1 MPEARTSDQ
10 ARLSLTSWSL
20 PRCTL
25 AEAAAI
31 GRALGIAK
39 LDLGLLHGPA
49 LPKARL
55 LEAPLAVVLQLRQL
69 RIDCPNLYWL
79 FGDGLADRNLADPEA
94 RAANEADFRQVLVFA
109 KALQIDTIFV
119 LPGVCGRGLSRE
131 QALANAAVSLRPLVA
146 MAEDAGITLTVEP
159 HVGAS
164 IESPGSAL
172 ALLDAV
178 PGLKLTLDYA
188 HFTCLGYPQEAIDV
202 LAPHAAH
209 VHLRQA
215 RPGALQAKLEH
226 GTLNIAAMLATLAES
241 GYSGCLAIEYVHQDY
256 MDTLHDDVL
265 SETIKMRDLVRRLIR
280 GEAEERGR

>member
-1 MPEARTSDQ
+1 MTEKP
-10 ARLSLTSWSL
+10 RLSLTSWSF

-31 GRALGIAK
+31 GRAIGIAK

-55 LEAPLAVVLQLRQL
+55 LEAPLAAVLQVRSL

-79 FGDGLADRNLADPEA
+79 FGNGLADRNLADPEA
-94 RAANEADFRQVLVFA
+94 RTANEADFRQVLVFA
-109 KALQIDTIFV
+109 KALGIRTIFV
-119 LPGVCGRGLSRE
+119 LPGVCSKELDRE
-131 QALANAAVSLRPLVA
+131 RALANAAESLRPLVT
-146 MAEDAGITLTVEP
+146 MAEDAGIVLTVEP
-159 HVGAS
+159 HVGAA
-164 IESPGSAL
+164 IESPALAL
-172 ALLDAV
+172 ALLEAV

-226 GTLNIAAMLATLAES
+226 GTLNFAAMLATLQGH
-241 GYSGCLAIEYVHQDY
+241 GYTGHFAIECVHQDY

-265 SETIKMRDLVRRLIR
+265 SETIKLRDFVRTLL
-280 GEAEERGR
+280 

>member
-1 MPEARTSDQ
+1 MPEAKTADR

-31 GRALGIAK
+31 GRAIGIAK

-55 LEAPLAVVLQLRQL
+55 LEAPLSAVLQVRQL
-69 RIDCPNLYWL
+69 RIDSPNLYWL
-79 FGDGLADRNLADPEA
+79 FGDGLADRHLADPEA

-109 KALQIDTIFV
+109 KALQIGTIFV
-119 LPGVCGRGLSRE
+119 LPGVCGTGLSRE

-159 HVGAS
+159 HVGAA
-164 IESPGSAL
+164 IESPGLAL

-226 GTLNIAAMLATLAES
+226 GTLNVAAMLATLAES
-241 GYSGCLAIEYVHQDY
+241 GYSGSLAIEYVHQDY

-265 SETIKMRDLVRRLIR
+265 SETIKMRDLILSLI
-280 GEAEERGR
+280 

>member
-1 MPEARTSDQ
+1 MSETP
-10 ARLSLTSWSL
+10 RLSLTSWSF

-55 LEAPLAVVLQLRQL
+55 LEAPLAAALEVRRL

-94 RAANEADFRQVLVFA
+94 QSANEADFRQVLAFA
-109 KALQIDTIFV
+109 KAAGIATIFV
-119 LPGVCGRGLSRE
+119 LPGVCGRGMGRE
-131 QALANAAVSLRPLVA
+131 RALENAAGSLKPLVA
-146 MAEDAGITLTVEP
+146 MAGEAGIVLTVEP
-159 HVGAS
+159 HVGAA
-164 IESPGSAL
+164 IESPALTL
-172 ALLDAV
+172 ALLEAV

-188 HFTCLGYPQEAIDV
+188 HFTCLGYPQEAIDPLV
-202 LAPHAAH
+202 PFAAH

-226 GTLNIAAMLATLAES
+226 GTLNFAAMLATLARH
-241 GYSGCLAIEYVHQDY
+241 GYRGHLAIEYVHQDY

-265 SETIKMRDLVRRLIR
+265 SETIKLRDLVRTLL
-280 GEAEERGR
+280 